1 MQETQFA
8 QLYKEA
14 SVNTASPG
22 VLVLMLY
29 DGALQ
34 GLHKAE
40 YGFTLES
47 PVKRNEEIH
56 NGLMRSHGI
65 LRELQQSLDLEQGD
79 EFGDRMYAL
88 YGFWLDKIFE
98 ANIKKDRGSLPEVM
112 TMLQDLRDSWE
123 EMLRSSP
130 DLKV

>member
-1 MQETQFA
+1 MQESQFA
-8 QLYKEA
+8 QLYKQA

-22 VLVLMLY
+22 VLILMLY

-40 YGFTLES
+40 YGFSLENR
-47 PVKRNEEIH
+47 VRRNEEIH
-56 NGLMRSHGI
+56 NGLMRSHHI
-65 LRELQQSLDLEQGD
+65 LRELQQSLDLDQGD

-98 ANIKKDRGSLPEVM
+98 ANVRKERGQLSEIM
-112 TMLQDLRDSWE
+112 KMIQELRDTWE
-123 EMLRSSP
+123 EMLRTSP
-130 DLKV
+130 EVAV

>member
-1 MQETQFA
+1 MQESQFA
-8 QLYKEA
+8 QLYKQA

-22 VLVLMLY
+22 VLILMLY

-40 YGFTLES
+40 YGFSLQDR
-47 PVKRNEEIH
+47 VRRNEEIH
-56 NGLMRSHGI
+56 NGLMRAHHI

-88 YGFWLDKIFE
+88 YGFWLEKIFE
-98 ANIKKDRGSLPEVM
+98 ANVKKERGLLPDVM
-112 TMLQDLRDSWE
+112 KMLQELRDTWE
-123 EMLRSSP
+123 EMLRTAP
-130 DLKV
+130 EVAV

>member
-98 ANIKKDRGSLPEVM
+98 ANIKKDRGALPEVM

-123 EMLRSSP
+123 EMLRISP

>member
-98 ANIKKDRGSLPEVM
+98 ANIKKDRGALPEVM

>member
-98 ANIKKDRGSLPEVM
+98 ANVKKDRGALPEVM
-112 TMLQDLRDSWE
+112 SMLQDLRDSWE
-123 EMLRSSP
+123 EMLRGSP

>member
-34 GLHKAE
+34 GLYKAE
-40 YGFTLES
+40 YGFTLQS

-56 NGLMRSHGI
+56 NGLMRSHNI
-65 LRELQQSLDLEQGD
+65 LRELQQSLDLDQGD

-98 ANIKKDRGSLPEVM
+98 ANVKKERGALPEVIQ
-112 TMLQDLRDSWE
+112 MLKDLRDSWE
-123 EMLRSSP
+123 EMLRTSP
-130 DLKV
+130 DMKI

>member
-8 QLYKEA
+8 QLYKQA

-29 DGALQ
+29 DGALL
-34 GLHKAE
+34 GLQRAE

-47 PVKRNEEIH
+47 PVRRNEEIH
-56 NGLMRSHGI
+56 NGLMRAHNI
-65 LRELQQSLDLEQGD
+65 LRELQQALDLDQGD

-98 ANIKKDRGSLPEVM
+98 ANVKKDRGALPEVIQ
-112 TMLQDLRDSWE
+112 MLQDLRDTWE
-123 EMLRSSP
+123 EMLRNTP
-130 DLKV
+130 DLQI

>member
-1 MQETQFA
+1 MQESQFA

-40 YGFTLES
+40 YGFTLQN
-47 PVKRNEEIH
+47 PIKRNEEIH
-56 NGLMRSHGI
+56 NGLMRSHNI
-65 LRELQQSLDLEQGD
+65 LRELQQSLDLDQGD

-98 ANIKKDRGSLPEVM
+98 ANVKKEKGALPEVVQ
-112 TMLQDLRDSWE
+112 MLKDVRDSWE
-123 EMLRSSP
+123 EMLRTSP
-130 DLKV
+130 DLKI

>member
-1 MQETQFA
+1 MQESQFA
-8 QLYKEA
+8 QLYKQA

-22 VLVLMLY
+22 VLILMLY

-40 YGFTLES
+40 YGFSLEDR
-47 PVKRNEEIH
+47 VRRNEEIH
-56 NGLMRSHGI
+56 NGLMRAHHI

-88 YGFWLDKIFE
+88 YGFWLEKIFE
-98 ANIKKDRGSLPEVM
+98 ANVKKERGLLPDVM
-112 TMLQDLRDSWE
+112 KMLQELRDTWE
-123 EMLRSSP
+123 EMLRTAP
-130 DLKV
+130 EVAV

>member
-1 MQETQFA
+1 MQEPQFA
-8 QLYKEA
+8 QLYKQA

-22 VLVLMLY
+22 VLILMLY

-40 YGFTLES
+40 YGFSLQDR
-47 PVKRNEEIH
+47 VRRNEEIH
-56 NGLMRSHGI
+56 NGLMRAHHI

-88 YGFWLDKIFE
+88 YGFWLEKIFE
-98 ANIKKDRGSLPEVM
+98 ANVKKERGLLPDVM
-112 TMLQDLRDSWE
+112 KMLQELRDTWE
-123 EMLRSSP
+123 EMLRTAP
-130 DLKV
+130 EVAV

>member
-98 ANIKKDRGSLPEVM
+98 ANVKKDRGALPEVM
-112 TMLQDLRDSWE
+112 SMLQDLRDSWE
-123 EMLRSSP
+123 EMLRSFP
-130 DLKV
+130 DLKI

>member
-8 QLYKEA
+8 QLYKQA

-29 DGALQ
+29 DGALL
-34 GLHKAE
+34 GLQRAE

-47 PVKRNEEIH
+47 PVRRNEEIH
-56 NGLMRSHGI
+56 NGLMRAHNI
-65 LRELQQSLDLEQGD
+65 LRELQQALDLDQGD

-98 ANIKKDRGSLPEVM
+98 ANVKKDRGAPPEVIQ
-112 TMLQDLRDSWE
+112 MLQDLRDTWE
-123 EMLRSSP
+123 EMLRNTP
-130 DLKV
+130 DLQI

>member
-1 MQETQFA
+1 MQESQFA
-8 QLYKEA
+8 QLYKQA

-34 GLHKAE
+34 GLHRAE
-40 YGFTLES
+40 YGFTLENL
-47 PVKRNEEIH
+47 VKRNEEIH
-56 NGLMRSHGI
+56 NGLMRSHNI
-65 LRELQQSLDLEQGD
+65 LRELQQSLDLDQGD

-98 ANIKKDRGSLPEVM
+98 ANVKKERGVLPEVIKM
-112 TMLQDLRDSWE
+112 VQELRDSWE

-130 DLKV
+130 DLKI

>member
-8 QLYKEA
+8 QLYKQA

-29 DGALQ
+29 DGALL
-34 GLHKAE
+34 GLQRAE

-47 PVKRNEEIH
+47 PVRRNEEIH
-56 NGLMRSHGI
+56 NGLMRAHNI
-65 LRELQQSLDLEQGD
+65 LRELQQALDLDQGD

-88 YGFWLDKIFE
+88 YGFWLDQIFE
-98 ANIKKDRGSLPEVM
+98 ANVKKDRGALPEVIQ
-112 TMLQDLRDSWE
+112 MLQDLRDTWE
-123 EMLRSSP
+123 EMLRNTP
-130 DLKV
+130 DLQI